1 VSVGERQDEHEEE
14 DREPCPEAEHDY
26 CRLVSVFPLDFDL
39 LEDGMIVCLLSA
51 VEMISKGSRPPWL
64 RHSSAFRLSLSL
76 LPFPSFLP

>member
-39 LEDGMIVCLLSA
+39 LEDG
-51 VEMISKGSRPPWL
+51 
-64 RHSSAFRLSLSL
+64 
-76 LPFPSFLP
+76 